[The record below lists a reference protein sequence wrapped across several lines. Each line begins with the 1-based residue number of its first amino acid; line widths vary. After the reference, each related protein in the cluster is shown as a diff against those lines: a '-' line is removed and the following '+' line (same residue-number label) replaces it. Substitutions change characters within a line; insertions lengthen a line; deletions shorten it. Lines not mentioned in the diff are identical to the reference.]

1 MALFNFFNVPKHKS
15 FNYQPRYYDPKKEE
29 LEGRVKAA
37 QGNNDVHII
46 GSHIRGKIQ
55 KAVYEGRKSSISPL
69 ISRIIILVS
78 ILAMMAVVYFFADA
92 LSNFFK

>member
-1 MALFNFFNVPKHKS
+1 MALFNFFNVPKHRS
-15 FNYQPRYYDPKKEE
+15 FNYQPRYYDPKREE
-29 LEGRVKAA
+29 LEGRIKAA
-37 QGNNDVHII
+37 ESHNDVHII

-55 KAVYEGRKSSISPL
+55 KAVYEGRKSSMSPM

>member
-1 MALFNFFNVPKHKS
+1 MALFNFFNVPKHRS
-15 FNYQPRYYDPKKEE
+15 FNYQPRYYDPKREE
-29 LEGRVKAA
+29 LEGRIKAA
-37 QGNNDVHII
+37 ESHNDFHIV

-55 KAVYEGRKSSISPL
+55 KAVYEGRKSSLSPMM
-69 ISRIIILVS
+69 SRVIILVS

>member
-1 MALFNFFNVPKHKS
+1 MALFNFFNVPRHKS

-29 LEGRVKAA
+29 LEGRIKAA
-37 QGNNDVHII
+37 EGRNDVHII

-55 KAVYEGRKSSISPL
+55 KAVYEGRKSSMSPM